1 MNIIETSRLTHIF
14 QDRTVGIE
22 EVSFTVKKGS
32 FIVLAGKNGSGKTTL
47 CRHFNG
53 LLRPTSGD
61 IHVRGIDVKRRPSE
75 ARQYVGMVFQNP
87 DSGIVGETVYG
98 DIAFGPENLRLAPTE
113 IESRVLEAL
122 AAVGLEAKRNHSPY
136 LLSGGE
142 KRRLAIA
149 GVLAMKPEIIVFDE
163 PFTNLDFPGAR
174 QVLQQILL
182 LHSLGHTI
190 ILVTHDLEKVAAYAD
205 RLVVM
210 REGKIAEDGP
220 PELVVPSVEAHG
232 VREPCSSRMG
242 KGLLPW
248 LD

>member
-1 MNIIETSRLTHIF
+1 MSIIETRRLTHIF
-14 QDRTVGIE
+14 RNRTVGIE
-22 EVSFTVKKGS
+22 EVSITVKKGE
-32 FIVLAGKNGSGKTTL
+32 FIILAGRNGSGKTTL

-53 LLRPTSGD
+53 LLRPTSGEIRVKD
-61 IHVRGIDVKRRPSE
+61 IDVKCYPSK

-98 DIAFGPENLRLAPTE
+98 DVAFGPENLKLDRAE
-113 IESRVLEAL
+113 IESRVFEAM
-122 AAVGLEAKRNHSPY
+122 AAVGLEGKKNHSPH

-174 QVLQQILL
+174 QVLQQILQ

-190 ILVTHDLEKVAAYAD
+190 ILVTHDLEKVVAYAD
-205 RLVVM
+205 RLVIM

-220 PELVVPSVEAHG
+220 PELIAPSVELYG
-232 VREPCSSRMG
+232 VREPCSSRLG
-242 KGLLPW
+242 KGILPW